1 MSELTLEREEGP
13 DWVRLPLPA
22 GDSRD
27 ILLVSREGEQL
38 ALPAPVLL
46 AVSRSLATIFD
57 TIPLLSVVT
66 PAVSLPV
73 GSECL
78 KAFEEILL
86 YGRVELNLVEEKE
99 KIEELF
105 YFLDIEASFSTSVM
119 TTSNAATAEK
129 HDRTNNQCEV
139 RDDFSAA
146 YYADSQFIK
155 EVDKSGINFSPPPS
169 PSQFLDE
176 EENIENSCVEEIGSE
191 PPAIC
196 LSNNNINDVEDQN
209 HDETPEKVLRRSS
222 RKKRLQHKCERLS
235 GRLNV
240 PPTTKLLRGA
250 ARIPGPPGLRDRS
263 ARHLL
268 QGRGGQNKR

>member
-1 MSELTLEREEGP
+1 M
-13 DWVRLPLPA
+13 
-22 GDSRD
+22 
-27 ILLVSREGEQL
+27 
-38 ALPAPVLL
+38 
-46 AVSRSLATIFD
+46 
-57 TIPLLSVVT
+57 
-66 PAVSLPV
+66 
-73 GSECL
+73 
-78 KAFEEILL
+78 
-86 YGRVELNLVEEKE
+86 NLVEEKE

-119 TTSNAATAEK
+119 TPITKVGEEEEEEELECDTSWMEEYSKRKLMEIEDTNDGEREMMTMWNDHITSYPYQSIGFRGLEQVLREFVPKISSALRSNDRLMGNFLLHLSNMVQGGLITQRTVRATQTLLQESE
-129 HDRTNNQCEV
+129 T
-139 RDDFSAA
+139 
-146 YYADSQFIK
+146 
-155 EVDKSGINFSPPPS
+155 PPS

-176 EENIENSCVEEIGSE
+176 EDNNENSFVEEIGSE

-222 RKKRLQHKCERLS
+222 RKKKLQHTCERLS

-268 QGRGGQNKR
+268 HGRGGQNKR